1 MNSRAV
7 GKGLS
12 TLPSQVLETSLP
24 RSKAHIL
31 LWWVPTLLWLVVLA
45 WFSTDAFSADHTGSI
60 LLKLIHAVY
69 GNISLEAL
77 QRINFVVRK
86 SAHFFSYGF
95 LSCVAFFTWRAT
107 LPNAKPWLLRWSGLA
122 VLMSLAAGSG
132 DEIHQTFV
140 ASRTP
145 SPHDVMIDVAG
156 GIFFQLL
163 IYLAIR
169 RRSLRLRTLDGK
181 ASQE

>member
-1 MNSRAV
+1 MRTRY
-7 GKGLS
+7 
-12 TLPSQVLETSLP
+12 TLV
-24 RSKAHIL
+24 
-31 LWWVPTLLWLVVLA
+31 WLVVLA

-69 GNISLEAL
+69 GNISLETL
-77 QRINFVVRK
+77 QHINFAVRK

-95 LSCVAFFTWRAT
+95 LSCVAFFAWRVT
-107 LPNAKPWLLRWSGLA
+107 LPNARPWLLRWSGLA
-122 VLMSLAAGSG
+122 VLMSLVAGSG

-163 IYLAIR
+163 IYLVLR
-169 RRSLRLRTLDGK
+169 RNGLGLRALK
-181 ASQE
+181 EPAKQERAG